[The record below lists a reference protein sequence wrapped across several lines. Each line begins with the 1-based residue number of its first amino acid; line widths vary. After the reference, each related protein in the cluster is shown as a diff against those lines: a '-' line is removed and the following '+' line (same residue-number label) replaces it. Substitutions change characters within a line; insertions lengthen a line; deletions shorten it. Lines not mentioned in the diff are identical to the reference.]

1 MSSNFDHMHYRR
13 AFKKSLWY
21 EKQLILFQFFLFQ
34 NNNWRQFWFSFWSS
48 SVWHNWFYN
57 ITATRRYG
65 RRLRRRVHRDVG
77 VVGQNV
83 VRRDVTR
90 QKLSSVASRR
100 PVWEERQSLPQ
111 RDGKSLRNVLL
122 ELSQLLSAQQAGTD
136 QCYKTFLAR
145 WLTANVTRF
154 DKISLLWQNC
164 TSIWYFFHSLF
175 LMWQNV
181 ETTLANLLHCWANF
195 HRFKWPNNVNIW
207 SHCSDSMKHTL

>member
-136 QCYKTFLAR
+136 QCYKTFFGQ
-145 WLTANVTRF
+145 TT
-154 DKISLLWQNC
+154 DSQCDQIWQN
-164 TSIWYFFHSLF
+164 F
-175 LMWQNV
+175 
-181 ETTLANLLHCWANF
+181 TTLAKLYKHLVFFSQFISYVAKCWDYFGEFVTLLG
-195 HRFKWPNNVNIW
+195 
-207 SHCSDSMKHTL
+207 